1 MLVDTWHVLRSDSEV
16 GCDVVV
22 VTGRHCCCFVLALW
36 LEFRFGFRG
45 EGELWRR
52 WLACWAILSSID

>member
-1 MLVDTWHVLRSDSEV
+1 MLVDAWHVLRSDSEV
-16 GCDVVV
+16 GCDIVVM
-22 VTGRHCCCFVLALW
+22 TGRHCCFSFLLCGLNLW
-36 LEFRFGFRG
+36 FGFRG